1 MSDCMDW
8 EQEERI
14 LHRLTDQSTG
24 STCRQL
30 WGTALMPSE
39 TVSVQ
44 HKTPERERERE
55 REIFLFLDA
64 VDVWMSEQRRHR
76 RDRGE
81 RRQLSPSYT
90 AAVSRPYVRINQK
103 SANTHTHTHTHTL
116 QMSILAHTHTRI
128 HLCRRFYPKWLTV
141 HSGYTF
147 FVSECSLGIELTT
160 FALLTQCSTTEPQE
174 HTHTEY
180 YTYIYSYKYVVTPL

>member
-44 HKTPERERERE
+44 HKTPEKERE

-103 SANTHTHTHTHTL
+103 SANTHTHTHTH
-116 QMSILAHTHTRI
+116 SRWVSWHTHT
-128 HLCRRFYPKWLTV
+128 
-141 HSGYTF
+141 
-147 FVSECSLGIELTT
+147 
-160 FALLTQCSTTEPQE
+160 
-174 HTHTEY
+174 HTHTFMQTLLSKV
-180 YTYIYSYKYVVTPL
+180 TYSAFRLYIFCQWVFPGNWTHNLCAANTMLYHWATGAYAYRILHIHIFV